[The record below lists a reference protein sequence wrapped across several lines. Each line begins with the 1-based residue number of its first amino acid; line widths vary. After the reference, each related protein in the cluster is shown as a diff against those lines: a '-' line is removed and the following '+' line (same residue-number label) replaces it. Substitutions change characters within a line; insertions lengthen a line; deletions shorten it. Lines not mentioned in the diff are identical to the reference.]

1 MLKSGKHSGRWS
13 VVSGQSGRFK
23 VVLLFISL
31 LLTPHSSLLTEV
43 RADELHYNNILIG
56 DRAAAMGGA
65 YTAISDDSSGCFYNP
80 AGIIYATGRSLSVS
94 VNAFDYS
101 KKTYKDVLGGNGWER
116 VSSNLQPNYFGII
129 QPLGQGKVGFSY
141 AVPDSISENQKQTFY
156 NMAGSDPVTTAPLT
170 ITRYVIDV
178 NDTDKTYNFGPSYA
192 LKLNDRFSIGATV
205 YVHYRKRELI
215 FNEFINVDDTGDGV
229 NDRYEWNNLYDSQE
243 EWGVKPILGAMW
255 NPVDKISLG
264 LTVSQNRI
272 FSSDTRLQK
281 TNRGLASNT
290 GGSEPTYS
298 APSSDDK
305 REFPYI
311 TTLGLAYFPS
321 ERLVMSTDM
330 SYFSEVSDSQKAV
343 VNVAVGTEYYPTERI
358 ALRGGLFT
366 NRANTPTLSS
376 GGVNQ
381 PEHID
386 IYGASLS
393 VTHFTR
399 SSSVTVGGSYG
410 IGNGEAQIISN
421 SSSIQDAEVQNLSAF
436 VSAGYSY

>member
-1 MLKSGKHSGRWS
+1 MSGLDRL
-13 VVSGQSGRFK
+13 SGQSVGFK
-23 VVLLFISL
+23 VILLFISL
-31 LLTPHSSLLTEV
+31 LLTLHFSLLTEV
-43 RADELHYNNILIG
+43 RADEYHYNNILIG

-80 AGIIYATGRSLSVS
+80 AGIVYATGRSLSVS

-156 NMAGSDPVTTAPLT
+156 NIPGSDPDTSAPLT

-192 LKLNDRFSIGATV
+192 LKLNDRFSVGATV

-215 FNEFINVDDTGDGV
+215 FNQFINVDDTGDGV
-229 NDRYEWNNLYDSQE
+229 NDRYEWNNVYGSQE
-243 EWGVKPILGAMW
+243 EWGVKPVLGAMW

-264 LTVSQNRI
+264 LTVSQNQI
-272 FSSDTRLQK
+272 LSSDTRIQE
-281 TNRGLASNT
+281 TSRSLASNT
-290 GGSEPTYS
+290 GGSEPSYS

-305 REFPYI
+305 REFPYT

-321 ERLVMSTDM
+321 ERLVMSADV

-366 NRANTPTLSS
+366 NMANTPTLSS

-399 SSSVTVGGSYG
+399 SSSITVGGSYAF
-410 IGNGEAQIISN
+410 GNGEAQIISN
-421 SSSIQDAEVQNLSAF
+421 SSSIQDAEVQNLTAF